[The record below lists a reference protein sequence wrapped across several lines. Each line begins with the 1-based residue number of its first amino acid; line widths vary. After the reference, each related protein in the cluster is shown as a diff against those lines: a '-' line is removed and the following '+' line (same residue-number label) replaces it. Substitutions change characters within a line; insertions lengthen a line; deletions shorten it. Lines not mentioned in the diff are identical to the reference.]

1 MLYVLLYV
9 VVYSLELEHQ
19 YDVLQKNISY
29 LILLR
34 NLCSSSRF
42 VAELIGFQGKT
53 KEEAQYL
60 WDEYKPGESAA
71 MTSVQF
77 QNLVRKGFECTLNV
91 RQKKNLIG
99 YIEPPCALD
108 LGFWGGAAFCP
119 AGERI
124 VGAKLK
130 VAGTKAVTNDAKEVD
145 NTALNGVELFCD
157 GSSNGDAA
165 AA

>member
-1 MLYVLLYV
+1 MQ
-9 VVYSLELEHQ
+9 SHHIT
-19 YDVLQKNISY
+19 N
-29 LILLR
+29 
-34 NLCSSSRF
+34 RF
-42 VAELIGFQGKT
+42 VAELMGFQGKT
-53 KEEAQYL
+53 KEEAQFL
-60 WDEYKPGESAA
+60 WDEFKPGESAA

-99 YIEPPCALD
+99 YIEPPCAVD

-130 VAGTKAVTNDAKEVD
+130 VAGTKSIDTAGADSDID

-157 GSSNGDAA
+157 GKSNGDAA